1 MYIALSIITVMLI
14 VLFAF
19 FVLKACEENSKKS
32 GYIIIPVNKDT
43 TEKKLAKAVKRAYFE
58 ESFNGLD
65 NMRTIIITG
74 IDIDDNKTVLKLCS
88 EFSSVITVETDRLS
102 DYFLKKEFSDDQ

>member
-32 GYIIIPVNKDT
+32 GYIIIPVNKDM

-74 IDIDDNKTVLKLCS
+74 IDIDDKTLVATTQIAKNLPSNFQENKG
-88 EFSSVITVETDRLS
+88 
-102 DYFLKKEFSDDQ
+102 LKKRKRLKKR